1 MQDAGYKPGVRVFRS
16 PGSVFG
22 ARCSVLGVDRVP
34 GPRCPVPD
42 TWYPV
47 PNPVRLRRPDTERRG
62 PRQGTG
68 YWKTRTWGLH
78 SFLGRAVI

>member
-1 MQDAGYKPGVRVFRS
+1 MQDAGYKPGVRVFQRS
-16 PGSVFG
+16 GSVFG

-47 PNPVRLRRPDTERRG
+47 PGGMPVLCFEKPAHGVCRTQDRKGPDPG
-62 PRQGTG
+62 YPVPGT
-68 YWKTRTWGLH
+68 W
-78 SFLGRAVI
+78 

>member
-1 MQDAGYKPGVRVFRS
+1 MQDAGYKPGVRVFQRS
-16 PGSVFG
+16 GSVFG

-47 PNPVRLRRPDTERRG
+47 PGGMPVSCSKNPH
-62 PRQGTG
+62 TG
-68 YWKTRTWGLH
+68 YAGRRIERARILATRYPEPG
-78 SFLGRAVI
+78 